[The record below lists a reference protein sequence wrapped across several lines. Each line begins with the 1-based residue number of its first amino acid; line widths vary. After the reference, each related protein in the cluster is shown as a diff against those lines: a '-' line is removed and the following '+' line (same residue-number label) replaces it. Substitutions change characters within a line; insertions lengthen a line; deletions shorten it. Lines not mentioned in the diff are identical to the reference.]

1 MKALVVL
8 LSTLLLAGTLAQS
21 QQQPAPQQLT
31 IEDAIAQA
39 LKTNLSVKVAEA
51 QVEQAAGTR
60 ERRLSN
66 LLPRVTAD
74 QVTRY
79 ENQNLQALGL
89 SSPKLPI
96 PTVVGPFSNYDY
108 RISGNQPIIDR
119 QAYHALKASER
130 QQDASKLSYKDT
142 RDVII
147 RQTAGLY
154 LDSQTAK
161 AEVEADEA
169 RLETSKAL
177 LKLAQDQH
185 DHGIATG
192 IDVVRAQV
200 QLQRD
205 EQTLLVAQDNYDT
218 SVLNLQRF
226 IGMAPG
232 TPVELAQRLEF
243 SPLPVPEIN
252 EATQTAL
259 QERDDYRSLFSQ
271 REAILEQQKAAHARY
286 LPRLSVDGNYGPLGR
301 SYGTMPGIGLIEG
314 VVSITVF
321 DRDREGEPMELG
333 AELHQIDARIAD
345 MRRGIEQD
353 LRKAIL
359 DLQSAEQQVKVT
371 QAGTDLARRE
381 LVLAKDRFKNGLN
394 DNIEVITAQ
403 SSWQSAQDD
412 HIAAL
417 ARHSDA
423 AMALGRALGANES
436 NYQKYLGAK

>member
-1 MKALVVL
+1 MFF
-8 LSTLLLAGTLAQS
+8 SRRCCWRGTLAQS

-161 AEVEADEA
+161 AEVEADQA

-185 DHGIATG
+185 DRGIATG

-205 EQTLLVAQDNYDT
+205 EQTLLVAHDSYDT
-218 SVLNLQRF
+218 SILNLQRF

-252 EATQTAL
+252 EATETAL
-259 QERDDYRSLFSQ
+259 QERDDYRSLFWQ

-314 VVSITVF
+314 VLSITVF
-321 DRDREGEPMELG
+321 DRDREGEQMELG

-353 LRKAIL
+353 LRKAVL

-371 QAGTDLARRE
+371 QAGTDLAQRE